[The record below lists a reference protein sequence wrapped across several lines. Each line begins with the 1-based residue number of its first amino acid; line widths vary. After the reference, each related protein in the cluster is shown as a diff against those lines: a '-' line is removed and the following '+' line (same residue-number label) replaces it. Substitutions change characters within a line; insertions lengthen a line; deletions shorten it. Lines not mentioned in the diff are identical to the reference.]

1 MKRLILINGTMG
13 VGKTATCNELIE
25 ILQPS
30 VFLDGDWCWNSKPFI
45 VTSETKQMVLD
56 NIAHLLNN
64 FLSCPAY
71 DNVIFCWVM
80 HQESIINSILSRLVG
95 DDYEIYKFT
104 LTASESALTQRITK
118 DVEAGVRAPDVLER
132 SLPRVRLYDAM
143 DTVKI
148 DVSTISPRQ
157 AAEQIMQLVQ
167 S

>member
-13 VGKTATCNELIE
+13 VGKTATCNKLIE

-30 VFLDGDWCWNSKPFI
+30 VFLDGDWCWNSKPFV
-45 VTSETKQMVLD
+45 VTNETKQMVLD

-64 FLSCPAY
+64 FLACPAY

-104 LTASESALTQRITK
+104 LTASESALTRRITK
-118 DVEAGVRAPDVLER
+118 DVEAGVRTPDVLER

-157 AAEQIMQLVQ
+157 AAEKIMQLVQ